1 MAAPFRPA
9 FSAPGQ
15 PYSPGTDPGAQ
26 SAEDQRQLAMQSE
39 SQRIANI
46 GTAQAG
52 QNENANRIAS
62 MPAYGTAAGQM
73 NSNEINAS
81 QQARM
86 ASLQAL
92 LKVVGF

>member
-1 MAAPFRPA
+1 MAASFRPA

-15 PYSPGTDPGAQ
+15 PYQPGTDPGAQ
-26 SAEDQRQLAMQSE
+26 SAEDQRQLAMQGE

-62 MPAYGTAAGQM
+62 LPAYGTAEGQATS
-73 NSNEINAS
+73 NSLNAS
-81 QQARM
+81 QAARM
-86 ASLQAL
+86 ASFQAL
-92 LKVVGF
+92 LKAVGF